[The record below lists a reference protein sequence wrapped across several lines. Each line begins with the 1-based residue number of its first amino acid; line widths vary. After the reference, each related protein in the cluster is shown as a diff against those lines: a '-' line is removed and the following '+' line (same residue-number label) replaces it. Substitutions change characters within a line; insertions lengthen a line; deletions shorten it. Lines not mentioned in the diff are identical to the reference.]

1 VLVWICSI
9 CKISLG
15 TCAPKNHLSHLP
27 PSASINFPFHD
38 NEPLEKKSS
47 DAPGGDGVATAALL
61 LGSILL
67 SLLLL
72 FSIKDTIVFCS
83 DIIIICWP

>member
-1 VLVWICSI
+1 LELARQKSI
-9 CKISLG
+9 S
-15 TCAPKNHLSHLP
+15 S

-61 LGSILL
+61 LGILL
-67 SLLLL
+67 SLLLF
-72 FSIKDTIVFCS
+72 FSIKDIVVFCS